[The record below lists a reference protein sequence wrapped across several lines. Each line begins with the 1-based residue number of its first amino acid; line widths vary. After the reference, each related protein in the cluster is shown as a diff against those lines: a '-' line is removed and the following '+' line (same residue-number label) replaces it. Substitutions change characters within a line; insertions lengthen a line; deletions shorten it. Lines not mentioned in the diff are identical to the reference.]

1 MKSQDSQ
8 SQWSSRLGVS
18 LSATLLASLT
28 AGAAQANDGGTHL
41 NVPTLESNTRNTVRA
56 ERHQQR
62 IERQDVRIQSRLE
75 SNAAAVNSLQN
86 SANSFATAGTISI
99 SNQRR
104 EARMNTAIIY
114 PGQVSEFRTTRP
126 GARST
131 YTNDAGNEKILRKG
145 VSLDLSSTASKITV
159 GRNLFDGSVTISVGG
174 EQKTISAGDKVTAAE
189 YAALTQKLSTGD
201 QGLILSDKGA
211 ATGGALNLNSVND
224 DGKTIRASALV
235 IPENVAVSGDFARN
249 ADGVRVT
256 GDLSNAGSIYA
267 VSSDASKT
275 TAVIGA
281 RDINN
286 LQSGLITTDVPG
298 SVSAQ
303 YGTTNDTLNLSL
315 HANRDFSNDGAITS
329 SGDLELSAGRT
340 FNNSGLAQANG
351 NVNLN
356 ASNITNS
363 GTITSIN
370 QNVSI
375 SAPADTSIS
384 LNGTGGSIN
393 ALNGDINIATVSNLN
408 QKLDTTL
415 IGGDWHSNNLNINS
429 SDGHVL
435 GNVGEVSGLVNIS
448 GGIGHFFAD
457 SNNLRLGKME
467 FSGDPLFA
475 VTGSLDITAV
485 SITTGGAPLA
495 LIAGG
500 NVFATSSTTIDTSGP
515 TTGGNL
521 TIFAGAEF
529 TVNGSTITITGPKTT
544 GGIVDLTNVSSIT
557 TSGPSAA
564 GNVFIGA
571 WAGTDANTGSV
582 LIPTAAINT
591 GSVGTSGS
599 ITIIAP
605 TEIQLNGG
613 ISSTSGTVSISG
625 AIPALSTGAFVIDI
639 AGNATGLPTAGTLT
653 GAPVTLGS
661 SSLLG
666 QATIQTLGNI
676 SLGSLNTGTG
686 RVVLEGDGITSSTI
700 STSEMFFPGAVSLL
714 AHSNLTIQGNMTVPG
729 GLLAM
734 ASGNINLSGNF
745 GITSASSTTNGGNIA
760 LIAGV
765 DFTNNITSVTANGAS
780 TTGGNVDLNTFGTL
794 QQLTSATSAN
804 NSKGGDLTLVAY
816 AGTGGGQ
823 VVLPAAVTLT
833 TGSSGTNGTPGSITL
848 VGGANAG
855 NAINVG
861 NISMASTATSSGGT
875 LDVAVGNPLNT
886 VTISTNTVSPNNPF
900 STVTAT
906 NGNIVLGT
914 ITMLANSQTYIS
926 AQNGSVTTGQISTGN
941 SVGNG
946 TGSAGNVEIVIGGT
960 GNLTTLNIL
969 TTGAGATSG
978 GDVHISLGGGSYGV
992 GNIFADSGT
1001 SGQGGDVT
1009 VEVVSN
1015 SQFFT
1020 NQITAA
1026 STSGSGGSIT
1036 VRNYGS
1042 GGIGLLNGLYNANGS
1057 TDGGTITVD
1066 AAAGAID
1073 GAISSASGLTLTVQS
1088 GVGFQAGS
1096 VNLSASTIQIAG
1108 NFGIQTTGGTGGGV
1122 SLVTTTGNIAVDG
1135 AVLINSGGTVDIDT
1149 PNGTLR
1155 TNAASAV
1162 HTATINAVGNITTD
1176 GVNTNGLSGGQ
1187 NGGAVQI
1194 TSTSGSI
1201 TTGAVNTSG
1210 NGTGTAGS
1218 ITLSAGSNI
1227 TTASLTAVGS
1237 NSSSVVLQTTNAGAI
1252 SVPDVITATNLQV
1265 NITGGGSASL
1275 IANNQVNT
1283 ISTTGAGDVFFDNG
1297 IALNIGTIQSDS
1309 FAASSPVSITFQNS
1323 FTSTG
1328 SVTVESPVVTF
1339 NTVTLDVQ
1347 TFIAQNTTGGLT
1359 VNGGSSTITASE
1371 PPAGAPGFPSNP
1383 AAISFLTADGANLDL
1398 FGTLAFNGDVLLNNP
1413 DGTTTSH
1420 TNSQFIGANNV
1431 TLTTD
1436 TWVQQTNG
1444 NIVGNKFIFTG
1455 YTIAN
1460 NQGDVNLSS
1469 NISFVGRSVAILSS
1483 GNINLGAFTINLSNP
1498 TGDSGNLV
1506 MLAGVDF
1513 DYPPPGTQIG
1523 QIQSQGL
1530 FDNITLNATGGNIT
1544 GTGTITLTGGGS
1556 DGLGGG
1562 LTALANLGSISL
1574 TGAIN
1579 TTSAGARGGDVF
1591 MIAPNGISTGN
1602 ITTTGGLTGG
1612 DVNLQVANV
1621 EFIGTPGPIQ
1631 VQAGIIS
1638 GGIAFPGAIPQ
1649 PNAVN
1654 VNGSILTNNGAIA
1667 IGTAGGIR
1675 IAGNVSAHSIFL
1687 NSSTIQAITFDTINN
1702 LSTSVDASGNGGSIE
1717 IITADIVNPTGTFTF
1732 NVNGTTGDAGS
1743 FVYETRA
1750 DLTVATGG
1758 DITVSA
1764 TGSGDGALID
1774 IKTNGDLTIGTG
1786 GLNVAHTR
1794 GDGARLLLT
1803 AAADGTGTLT
1813 LNETSFLAEANAKGI
1828 PGDNFFGGEIRLKTQ
1843 LIDFTSSPTS
1853 PLQLSAN
1860 GLGLGGGGTIEY
1872 VTEDATPTFFGIIKK
1887 TPKPPADF
1895 LRISATSGILGGDA
1909 GSITVRTGGNITV
1922 NDTSLID
1929 AHTNSS
1935 TLAAGA
1941 NYTLEAGNLDGKQGY
1956 LIIAGSLDASSVGG
1970 GIGGTVTLISDN
1982 KKDFVLNNGKKAPKN
1997 GVQGTLSTEGSGG
2010 RITITNLGG
2019 GVEVATQ
2026 QAVDTP
2032 ALELN
2037 VNGKG
2042 TIKVGKNVVITADS
2056 LTLTS
2061 EEGSIGKKA
2070 LNIDTTSLTLESGSS
2085 INLNNINTNLLTIA
2099 RTIAGGNVS
2108 IVTAGSLSV
2117 FDTATNDGDLEFT
2130 ANGASLTFTGNIH
2143 AVNGGIVASNLNVAT
2158 GEVIIT
2164 DNTRVETSGKKGDD
2178 IVISIG
2184 APPKKGTNPTP
2195 PNTAPAGISVDPEGT
2210 RGRAYF
2216 GPNNGV
2222 VATGVATVEVVNKDV
2237 IFNNLSTGM
2246 NKIVLGNNSVVRADP
2261 PTATTSH
2268 ASSTMPSV
2276 SLLSDVSSAVSQF
2289 SAKPDATAP
2298 SQPGLVPI
2306 NQDDSLNLAT
2316 LTNAN
2321 ALTVSSAAQPIS
2333 LNLFSENGTA
2343 GASSGNGALTG
2354 ATIGSESLNLVSF
2367 DRGTA
2372 DSDTAAGVSTS
2383 DNLIVDAA
2391 MHHATDKSVHR
2402 LENGKAIFAPKHDTI
2417 VETAQGSVKLAAGAV
2432 ALVAKSNNGLAVYNL
2447 HDNHKNSVV
2456 ININGRA
2463 ISLPPG
2469 RHAHI
2474 STQKR
2479 GVYADV
2485 NPIELIQH
2493 RALQQSQ
2500 MENGLRVYTSEFAI
2514 PSACYAVKSLNQLMK
2529 SNDAASKRLAKQI
2542 MKTSSVIMT
2551 LCPDRGDYVQHF
2563 NPRVTASR

>member
-28 AGAAQANDGGTHL
+28 AGAAQANDGGNHL
-41 NVPTLESNTRNTVRA
+41 NVPTLESNNRNTVRA

-62 IERQDVRIQSRLE
+62 IDRQDVRIQSRLE

-99 SNQRR
+99 STQRR

-303 YGTTNDTLNLSL
+303 YGSTNDTLNLSL

-329 SGDLELSAGRT
+329 SGDLELSAGRN

-351 NVNLN
+351 NLTLN
-356 ASNITNS
+356 SSSITNS

-375 SAPADTSIS
+375 SAPADTGIN

-448 GGIGHFFAD
+448 GGIGHFNAD
-457 SNNLRLGKME
+457 TSNLRLGQMN
-467 FSGDPLFA
+467 FTGDPLFSSS
-475 VTGSLDITAV
+475 GDLDISA
-485 SITTGGAPLA
+485 SSLTTNGAPLA
-495 LIAGG
+495 LVAGG
-500 NVFATSSTTIDTSGP
+500 NVYSSAVTSISTSGVLG
-515 TTGGNL
+515 GGNL
-521 TIFAGAEF
+521 TIVAGASF
-529 TVNGSTITITGPKTT
+529 TTDMSGAITITGASAT
-544 GGIVDLTNVSSIT
+544 GGSVDLTNVSTTIT
-557 TSGPSAA
+557 TSGLNFA
-564 GNVFIGA
+564 GNVFMSA
-571 WAGTDANTGSV
+571 WAGAN
-582 LIPTAAINT
+582 
-591 GSVGTSGS
+591 VGSGS
-599 ITIIAP
+599 ILVPVAIDTGSAGVNGNINIIAP
-605 TEIQLNGG
+605 TSIQLIGG
-613 ISSTSGTVSISG
+613 ISPTYGSVTISG
-625 AIPALSTGAFVIDI
+625 ATPSLPGGPFVINAD
-639 AGNATGLPTAGTLT
+639 GSNATAFPVAGTLSP
-653 GAPVTLGS
+653 APIWLGT

-666 QATIQTLGNI
+666 QTSIQTTGDIALGN
-676 SLGSLNTGTG
+676 LTTGASA
-686 RVVLEGDGITSSTI
+686 VVIEGNGITTSTI
-700 STSEMFFPGAVSLL
+700 NATAALSLL
-714 AHSNLTIQGNMTVPG
+714 ARGNLTIQGNMTVPG

-780 TTGGNVDLNTFGTL
+780 STGGNIDLNSLGTL
-794 QQLTSATSAN
+794 QQLTTATSAN
-804 NSKGGDLTLVAY
+804 NSKGGGLTLVAY
-816 AGTGGGQ
+816 AGSGGGQ
-823 VVLPAAVTLT
+823 VVLPTAVTLT

-855 NAINVG
+855 TAINVG

-875 LDVAVGNPLNT
+875 LDVAVGNPLNV

-946 TGSAGNVEIVIGGT
+946 LGSAGNVEIVIGGT

-978 GDVHISLGGGSYGV
+978 GDVHISLGGGSYGA

-1020 NQITAA
+1020 NQITAG

-1057 TDGGTITVD
+1057 TDGGTITID

-1073 GAISSASGLTLTVQS
+1073 GTISSASGLTLTVQS
-1088 GVGFQAGS
+1088 GAGFQAGS
-1096 VNLSASTIQIAG
+1096 VNLSASNIQIGG

-1297 IALNIGTIQSDS
+1297 IALSIGTIQSDS

-1431 TLTTD
+1431 TLTTN

-1621 EFIGTPGPIQ
+1621 ELIETPGPIQ

-1649 PNAVN
+1649 QNAVN

-1743 FVYETRA
+1743 FVYETRT

-1895 LRISATSGILGGDA
+1895 LRISATSGILGGDG

-1970 GIGGTVTLISDN
+1970 GIGGTITLISDN

-1997 GVQGTLSTEGSGG
+1997 GVQGTLSTGGSGG

-2070 LNIDTTSLTLESGSS
+2070 LNIDTTSLTLDSGSS
-2085 INLNNINTNLLTIA
+2085 INLNNINTNLLTIE

-2222 VATGVATVEVVNKDV
+2222 VASGPATVEVVNKDV
-2237 IFNNLSTGM
+2237 IFNNLSSGM
-2246 NKIVLGNNSVVRADP
+2246 NKIILGTNSVVRADP
-2261 PTATTSH
+2261 PTVTTSH
-2268 ASSTMPSV
+2268 ASSTMPGV
-2276 SLLSDVSSAVSQF
+2276 SMVGDVTSAVSQF
-2289 SAKPDATAP
+2289 STQTDAIAP
-2298 SQPGLVPI
+2298 AQPGVNIPI
-2306 NQDDSLNLAT
+2306 NQDVSLNLAT
-2316 LTNAN
+2316 LNNAN
-2321 ALTVSSAAQPIS
+2321 ALTVSSAAQPMS
-2333 LNLFSENGTA
+2333 LNLFEENGTSN
-2343 GASSGNGALTG
+2343 ASSGNGTLTG
-2354 ATIGSESLNLVSF
+2354 ATIGSEALNLVSF

-2372 DSDTAAGVSTS
+2372 DSDKAAGGSTS

-2391 MHHATDKSVHR
+2391 MHHATAESVHR
-2402 LENGKAIFAPKHDTI
+2402 LDNGKAIFAPKHDTI

-2474 STQKR
+2474 STQLR

-2500 MENGLRVYTSEFAI
+2500 LENGLRVYTSEFAI

>member
-8 SQWSSRLGVS
+8 SQWSSGLGVS

-281 RDINN
+281 RDISN

-303 YGTTNDTLNLSL
+303 YGTTNDGLNLSL

-329 SGDLELSAGRT
+329 SGDLELSAGRN

-351 NVNLN
+351 NLNLN
-356 ASNITNS
+356 SSSITNS

-375 SAPADTSIS
+375 SAPADTSIN

-448 GGIGHFFAD
+448 AGLGHFFAD

-485 SITTGGAPLA
+485 SVTTGGAPLA

-500 NVFATSSTTIDTSGP
+500 NVVATSSTTIDTSGP

-529 TVNGSTITITGPKTT
+529 TLNGSTITITGPKAT
-544 GGIVDLTNVSSIT
+544 GGTVDLTNVSSIT

-639 AGNATGLPTAGTLT
+639 AGNATGLPTAGALT
-653 GAPVTLGS
+653 GAPISLGTS
-661 SSLLG
+661 SFLG
-666 QATIQTLGNI
+666 QATIQTLGAV
-676 SLGSLNTGTG
+676 SLGTLNTGTG
-686 RVVLEGDGITSSTI
+686 RVVIEGNGITTSTI
-700 STSEMFFPGAVSLL
+700 STTEMLSPGAVSLL
-714 AHSNLTIQGNMTVPG
+714 AHSNLTIQGNITAPG
-729 GLLAM
+729 GLLGM
-734 ASGNINLSGNF
+734 ASGSIVMD
-745 GITSASSTTNGGNIA
+745 GIYSISSASSTKSGGNIA

-765 DFTNNITSVTANGAS
+765 DFINNITSVTTNGPSA
-780 TTGGNVDLNTFGTL
+780 TGGNLSL
-794 QQLTSATSAN
+794 SSPSPLAQLTTETSAD
-804 NSKGGDLTLVAY
+804 NSSGGDLTLVAY
-816 AGTGGGQ
+816 AGSGAGQ
-823 VVLPAAVTLT
+823 VLVPTGLT
-833 TGSSGTNGTPGSITL
+833 IFTGSSGVNGTPGDITI
-848 VGGANAG
+848 VGGATTG
-855 NAINVG
+855 NAITTG
-861 NISMASTATSSGGT
+861 NISMASSTTSSGGI
-875 LDVAVGNPLNT
+875 LNVAVGNPT
-886 VTISTNTVSPNNPF
+886 QTITINTNTVQPNGQFNAVAA
-900 STVTAT
+900 SD
-906 NGNIVLGT
+906 GNISMGN
-914 ITMLANSQTYIS
+914 ITMIAKSQTFID
-926 AQNGSVTTGQISTGN
+926 AKNGSVTLGTISTGN
-941 SVGNG
+941 SIGNG
-946 TGSAGNVEIVIGGT
+946 TGSAGDVEIFISGT
-960 GNLTTLNIL
+960 GSLTTSTIVTN
-969 TTGAGATSG
+969 GAGATTG
-978 GDVHISLGGGSYGV
+978 GDVFISLNGGAYSVGAISANAGTSGTGGDVEVRVVSNTQLLTNTISATSTNGGGGSIIV
-992 GNIFADSGT
+992 KNHGT
-1001 SGQGGDVT
+1001 
-1009 VEVVSN
+1009 
-1015 SQFFT
+1015 
-1020 NQITAA
+1020 
-1026 STSGSGGSIT
+1026 
-1036 VRNYGS
+1036 
-1042 GGIGLLNGLYNANGS
+1042 GGIALVNGLYNANGS
-1057 TDGGTITVD
+1057 TDGGSIYVD
-1066 AAAGAID
+1066 AGSGDIE
-1073 GAISSASGLTLTVQS
+1073 GISLSGLSLTVASGA
-1088 GVGFQAGS
+1088 GFQAGS
-1096 VNLSASTIQIAG
+1096 VNLSASAIQIAG

-1162 HTATINAVGNITTD
+1162 HTATINAFGNITTD

-1460 NQGDVNLSS
+1460 NQGDVNLLS

-1828 PGDNFFGGEIRLKTQ
+1828 PGDNFFGGEISLKTQ

-1895 LRISATSGILGGDA
+1895 LRISATSGILGGDG

-1970 GIGGTVTLISDN
+1970 GIGGTITLISDN

-2246 NKIVLGNNSVVRADP
+2246 NKIVLGSNSVVRADP

-2343 GASSGNGALTG
+2343 GASIGNGALTG

-2391 MHHATDKSVHR
+2391 MHHATDESVHR

-2417 VETAQGSVKLAAGAV
+2417 VETAQGSVTLAAGAV

-2474 STQKR
+2474 STQER

>member
-28 AGAAQANDGGTHL
+28 AGAAQANDGVTHL
-41 NVPTLESNTRNTVRA
+41 NVPTLESNVRNTVRA

-104 EARMNTAIIY
+104 ESRMNTAIIY

-256 GDLSNAGSIYA
+256 GDLNNAGSIYA

-303 YGTTNDTLNLSL
+303 YGTTNETLNLSL

-329 SGDLELSAGRT
+329 SGDLELSAGRN

-351 NVNLN
+351 NLNLN
-356 ASNITNS
+356 SSSITNS

-375 SAPADTSIS
+375 SAPADTNIS

-415 IGGDWHSNNLNINS
+415 IGGDWQSNNLNIDS

-448 GGIGHFFAD
+448 GGIGHFNAD
-457 SNNLRLGKME
+457 TSNLRLGHMN
-467 FSGDPLFA
+467 FTGDPLFSNSGDLNIGA
-475 VTGSLDITAV
+475 LSL
-485 SITTGGAPLA
+485 TTNGAPLA
-495 LIAGG
+495 LVAGG
-500 NVFATSSTTIDTSGP
+500 DVYSNLLTSISTSGV
-515 TTGGNL
+515 TGGGNL
-521 TIFAGAEF
+521 TILAGASF
-529 TVNGSTITITGPKTT
+529 TTDISGAITVTGASAT
-544 GGIVDLTNVSSIT
+544 GGSVNLTYVSGIT
-557 TSGPSAA
+557 TSGLNFA
-564 GNVFIGA
+564 GNIFISA
-571 WAGTDANTGSV
+571 WAGANAGSGSV
-582 LIPTAAINT
+582 TVPFASID
-591 GSVGTSGS
+591 SGS
-599 ITIIAP
+599 AGVNGNINIIAP
-605 TEIQLNGG
+605 TSIDLSGG
-613 ISSTSGTVSISG
+613 ISPTSGNVNISG
-625 AIPALSTGAFVIDI
+625 ATPVLPGGSFVINADGSNATAFPVAGALSA
-639 AGNATGLPTAGTLT
+639 
-653 GAPVTLGS
+653 APVSLGIS
-661 SSLLG
+661 TLLG
-666 QATIQTLGNI
+666 QASIRTNGDIALGDLT
-676 SLGSLNTGTG
+676 SGAGQ
-686 RVVLEGDGITSSTI
+686 VVIEGNGITTHTI
-700 STSEMFFPGAVSLL
+700 NATAAPSLL
-714 AHSNLTIQGNMTVPG
+714 AHGNLTIQGNMTVPG

-780 TTGGNVDLNTFGTL
+780 FTGGNVDLNSLGTL
-794 QQLTSATSAN
+794 QQLTTATSAN
-804 NSKGGDLTLVAY
+804 NSMGGDLTLVAY
-816 AGTGGGQ
+816 AGSGGGQ

-886 VTISTNTVSPNNPF
+886 VIISTNTVSPNNPF

-914 ITMLANSQTYIS
+914 VTMLANSQTSIN

-946 TGSAGNVEIVIGGT
+946 TGSAGDVEIVIGGT

-969 TTGAGATSG
+969 TSGAGATSG

-1057 TDGGTITVD
+1057 TDGGTITID

-1201 TTGAVNTSG
+1201 TTGGVNTSG

-1297 IALNIGTIQSDS
+1297 IALNIDTIQSDS

-1413 DGTTTSH
+1413 NGTTTSH

-1431 TLTTD
+1431 TLTTN

-1444 NIVGNKFIFTG
+1444 NIIGNKFIFTG

-1460 NQGDVNLSS
+1460 NQGDVSLSS

-1530 FDNITLNATGGNIT
+1530 FDNITLNATGGDIT

-1556 DGLGGG
+1556 DGVGGG

-1579 TTSAGARGGDVF
+1579 TSSAGARGGDVL

-1612 DVNLQVANV
+1612 DVNLQVADV
-1621 EFIGTPGPIQ
+1621 QLLETPGPIQ
-1631 VQAGIIS
+1631 VQAGILS

-1649 PNAVN
+1649 QNAVN

-1675 IAGNVSAHSIFL
+1675 IAGNVSAHTIFL

-1702 LSTSVDASGNGGSIE
+1702 LSTSVDGSGNGGSIE

-1743 FVYETRA
+1743 FIYETRS

-1774 IKTNGDLTIGTG
+1774 IKSTGDLTIGTG
-1786 GLNVAHTR
+1786 GLNIAHTR

-1813 LNETSFLAEANAKGI
+1813 LNDPSFLAEANAKGI
-1828 PGDNFFGGEIRLKTQ
+1828 PGDNFFGGEIKINTQ

-1860 GLGLGGGGTIEY
+1860 GLGLGGGGTVEY

-1970 GIGGTVTLISDN
+1970 GIGGTITLISDN

-1997 GVQGTLSTEGSGG
+1997 GVQGTLSAQGAGG
-2010 RITITNLGG
+2010 RIAITNLGG

-2026 QAVDTP
+2026 QAVDSP
-2032 ALELN
+2032 ALELHA
-2037 VNGKG
+2037 NGKG
-2042 TIKVGKNVVITADS
+2042 TFKVGKNVVITADS

-2061 EEGSIGKKA
+2061 ESGSIGKKP
-2070 LNIDTTSLTLESGSS
+2070 LNIDTTSLTLNSGSS
-2085 INLNNINTNLLTIA
+2085 INLNNINTNLLTIESA
-2099 RTIAGGNVS
+2099 VAGGDMS
-2108 IVTAGSLSV
+2108 LVTAGSLSV
-2117 FDTATNDGDLEFT
+2117 FDTTTNDGDLEFT

-2143 AVNGGIVASNLNVAT
+2143 AVNGGIVASNLNVAS
-2158 GEVIIT
+2158 GEVLIT

-2178 IVISIG
+2178 IIISIG

-2195 PNTAPAGISVDPEGT
+2195 PNTAPAGVSVDPDGT

-2222 VATGVATVEVVNKDV
+2222 VASGPATVEVVNKDV
-2237 IFNNLSTGM
+2237 IFNNLSSGM
-2246 NKIVLGNNSVVRADP
+2246 NKIILGTNSVVRADP

-2268 ASSTMPSV
+2268 APSTMPVV
-2276 SLLSDVSSAVSQF
+2276 SMLGDVTSAVSQF
-2289 SAKPDATAP
+2289 SAQTDAIAP
-2298 SQPGLVPI
+2298 AQPGVNIPI
-2306 NQDDSLNLAT
+2306 NQDVSLNLAIIN
-2316 LTNAN
+2316 NAN

-2333 LNLFSENGTA
+2333 LILFGENGTA
-2343 GASSGNGALTG
+2343 GAQSGNGMLTG

-2367 DRGTA
+2367 EHGTTE
-2372 DSDTAAGVSTS
+2372 SDTAPGGSTS

-2391 MHHATDKSVHR
+2391 MHHATDESAHR
-2402 LENGKAIFAPKHDTI
+2402 LDNGKAIFAPKRDMI

-2474 STQKR
+2474 STQQR

>member
-351 NVNLN
+351 DVNLN

-448 GGIGHFFAD
+448 GGIGHFNAD
-457 SNNLRLGKME
+457 TSNLRLGQMN
-467 FSGDPLFA
+467 FTGDPLFSSS
-475 VTGSLDITAV
+475 GNLDISA
-485 SITTGGAPLA
+485 SSLTTNGAPLA
-495 LIAGG
+495 LVAGG
-500 NVFATSSTTIDTSGP
+500 NVYSSAVTSISTSGVLG
-515 TTGGNL
+515 GGNL
-521 TIFAGAEF
+521 TIVAGASF
-529 TVNGSTITITGPKTT
+529 TTDMFGAITITGASAT
-544 GGIVDLTNVSSIT
+544 GGSIDLTNVSTTIT
-557 TSGPSAA
+557 TSGLNFA
-564 GNVFIGA
+564 GNVFMSA
-571 WAGTDANTGSV
+571 WAGTNGGSGSILVPVAIDTGSAGV
-582 LIPTAAINT
+582 N
-591 GSVGTSGS
+591 GN

-605 TEIQLNGG
+605 TSIQLIGG
-613 ISSTSGTVSISG
+613 ISPTYGSVTISG
-625 AIPALSTGAFVIDI
+625 ATPSLPGGPLVINAD
-639 AGNATGLPTAGTLT
+639 GSNATAFPVAGTLSA
-653 GAPVTLGS
+653 APVWLGTS
-661 SSLLG
+661 TLLG
-666 QATIQTLGNI
+666 QASIQTNGDIALGN
-676 SLGSLNTGTG
+676 LATGASA
-686 RVVLEGDGITSSTI
+686 VVIEGNGITTSTI
-700 STSEMFFPGAVSLL
+700 NATAALSLL
-714 AHSNLTIQGNMTVPG
+714 AHANLTIQGNMTVPG

-745 GITSASSTTNGGNIA
+745 GITSASNTTNGGNIA

-914 ITMLANSQTYIS
+914 VTMLANSQTSIS
-926 AQNGSVTTGQISTGN
+926 AQSGSVSTGQISTGN

-1096 VNLSASTIQIAG
+1096 VNLSASAIQIAG

-1275 IANNQVNT
+1275 IGNNQVNT

-1347 TFIAQNTTGGLT
+1347 TFIAQNTSGGLT

-1813 LNETSFLAEANAKGI
+1813 LNDTSFLAEANAKGI
-1828 PGDNFFGGEIRLKTQ
+1828 PGDNFFGGEIKINTQ

-1970 GIGGTVTLISDN
+1970 GIGGTITLISDN

-2061 EEGSIGKKA
+2061 EEGSIGKKP

-2085 INLNNINTNLLTIA
+2085 INLNNINTNLLTIE

-2130 ANGASLTFTGNIH
+2130 SNGASLTFTGNIH

-2261 PTATTSH
+2261 PTATTSQ

-2289 SAKPDATAP
+2289 TAKPDATAP

-2321 ALTVSSAAQPIS
+2321 ALTVSSAAQPMS
-2333 LNLFSENGTA
+2333 LDLFSENGTA
-2343 GASSGNGALTG
+2343 GASSGNGALPG

-2367 DRGTA
+2367 DCGTA

-2391 MHHATDKSVHR
+2391 MHHATDESVHR